1 MIGTKGLKRL
11 FHRAPNLSNDVKNT
25 EMMYERKNNRGKIQI
40 MGDVLGLAT
49 SGIKKTHIMY
59 RANLSY
65 EQVHLYLGELIEKRL
80 IAQDVSPDGV
90 VYRTTTKGREFL
102 LYYTRLVEFLE
113 EEPEVEVSTTPYISK

>member
-1 MIGTKGLKRL
+1 MSGTKGLERL

-113 EEPEVEVSTTPYISK
+113 EEPEVELSTTPYISK

>member
-1 MIGTKGLKRL
+1 MSGTKGLKRL
-11 FHRAPNLSNDVKNT
+11 FHRAPNLSNDVKNM

-113 EEPEVEVSTTPYISK
+113 EEPEVELSTTPYISK

>member
-1 MIGTKGLKRL
+1 MWNESVKRL
-11 FHRAPNLSNDVKNT
+11 FHHAPNLSNTIKNM
-25 EMMYERKNNRGKIQI
+25 EMMSERKNNRGKIQI

-113 EEPEVEVSTTPYISK
+113 EEPEIELSAPYISK